1 MIADCLA
8 LIALAADTP
17 HTRAFAF
24 RGRPADPFAEAER
37 LTVAEAFQRFT
48 GIDLLATI
56 DGGEGNREALAAAAL
71 GYLLHKSA
79 QELAQ
84 PNPARAKVVFPY
96 PEVVRD

>member
-1 MIADCLA
+1 MPRV
-8 LIALAADTP
+8 LIAILA
-17 HTRAFAF
+17 
-24 RGRPADPFAEAER
+24 
-37 LTVAEAFQRFT
+37 V
-48 GIDLLATI
+48 ATI
-56 DGGEGNREALAAAAL
+56 AAAVVL